1 MRILAAG
8 ASGFLGSRLI
18 DRLRADGHEVVQLV
32 RHPSHGPSQVQWDP
46 AAGQLD
52 PTALAGMDAV
62 VNLAGAGV
70 GDRRW
75 TERYRELLRTSR
87 VDATRTLAETI
98 ARLPASERPA
108 VLLNASAIGWY
119 GDTGDRAVTEEAPP
133 GDGFLADMCRVWE
146 AATGP
151 AENAGV
157 RVVRL
162 RTGYALHRDGGFL
175 KPQLL
180 PFRLGIGGPLAGGR
194 QWMPWIS
201 LADWLAAVLFLLDRD
216 DLAGP
221 VNVVGPAPV
230 TNAEFTRELAAA
242 LHRPA
247 VLPIPSFALQ
257 IALGGLATE
266 ALTSARVLP
275 GVLPRAGFTYLH
287 PDLQATL
294 RAALAD

>member
-98 ARLPASERPA
+98 ARLPASDRPA

-266 ALTSARVLP
+266 VLTSARVLP
-275 GVLPRAGFTYLH
+275 GVLPRAGFTYLY
-287 PDLQATL
+287 PDLPATL
-294 RAALAD
+294 HAALAD

>member
-8 ASGFLGSRLI
+8 ASGFLGSRLV

-32 RHPSHGPSQVQWDP
+32 RRPATDPGQVRWDP

-52 PTALAGMDAV
+52 PAALAGTDVV

-70 GDRRW
+70 GDHRW
-75 TERYRELLRTSR
+75 NDRYRELLRTSR
-87 VDATRTLAETI
+87 VDTTRTLAESI
-98 ARLPASERPA
+98 AALPSTERPG

-119 GDTGDRAVTEEAPP
+119 GDTGDRAVTEESPA
-133 GDGFLADMCRVWE
+133 GEGFLADMCRVWE

-151 AENAGV
+151 AEDAGV

-162 RTGYALHRDGGFL
+162 RTGYVLHRDAGFL

-201 LADWLAAVLFLLDRD
+201 LADWLAAVKFLLARE
-216 DLAGP
+216 DLAGS
-221 VNVVGPAPV
+221 VNVVGPEPV
-230 TNAEFTRELAAA
+230 TNAEFTRELGAAV
-242 LHRPA
+242 HRPA
-247 VLPIPSFALQ
+247 VLPVPSFALR
-257 IALGGLATE
+257 ILLGGLAVE
-266 ALTSARVLP
+266 ALTSARVRP
-275 GVLPRAGFTYLH
+275 GVLPRTGFTYQHPNLRSALH
-287 PDLQATL
+287 
-294 RAALAD
+294 AALHE

>member
-18 DRLRADGHEVVQLV
+18 ERLRAGGHEVVQLV
-32 RHPSHGPSQVQWDP
+32 RHPPRNPGQVQWNP

-52 PTALAGMDAV
+52 PTALAGTGAV

-70 GDRRW
+70 GDQRW
-75 TERYRELLRTSR
+75 TERYRELIRTSR
-87 VDATRTLAETI
+87 VDTTRTLAEAI
-98 ARLPASERPA
+98 AALPPADRPA
-108 VLLNASAIGWY
+108 VLLNGSAIGWY
-119 GDTGDRAVTEEAPP
+119 GDTGDRPVTEETPA

-162 RTGYALHRDGGFL
+162 RTGYALHRDAGFL

-194 QWMPWIS
+194 QWMPWIA
-201 LADWLAAVLFLLDRD
+201 LADWLAAVEFLLDRD
-216 DLAGP
+216 DIAGA
-221 VNVVGPAPV
+221 VNVVSPEPV
-230 TNAEFTRELAAA
+230 TNHEFTRELGAA

-247 VLPIPSFALQ
+247 VLPIPGFALR
-257 IALGGLATE
+257 ILLGGLAVE
-266 ALTSARVLP
+266 ALTSSRVVP
-275 GVLPRAGFTYLH
+275 GVLPRAGFTYRH
-287 PDLQATL
+287 PDLPGAL
-294 RAALAD
+294 HAALTD

>member
-8 ASGFLGSRLI
+8 ASGFLGGRLI

-32 RHPSHGPSQVQWDP
+32 RRPPHGPDQVRWDP

-52 PTALAGMDAV
+52 PAALAGMDAV

-87 VDATRTLAETI
+87 VDSTRTLAQTI
-98 ARLPASERPA
+98 AGQPASARPA

-119 GDTGDRAVTEEAPP
+119 GDTGDRPVTEEAPA

-230 TNAEFTRELAAA
+230 TNAEFTRDLAAA

-247 VLPIPSFALQ
+247 VLPIPSFALR
-257 IALGGLATE
+257 ILLGGLSTE
-266 ALTSARVLP
+266 ALSSARVLP
-275 GVLPRAGFTYLH
+275 GVLSRAGFSYQH
-287 PDLQATL
+287 PDLPAAL
-294 RAALAD
+294 RAALTD

>member
-8 ASGFLGSRLI
+8 ASGFLGSRLV
-18 DRLRADGHEVVQLV
+18 DRLRAEGHEVVQLV
-32 RHPSHGPSQVQWDP
+32 RRPAAHASQVQWDP

-52 PTALAGMDAV
+52 PSVLASTDAV

-75 TERYRELLRTSR
+75 NDRYRELLRTSR
-87 VDATRTLAETI
+87 VDTTRTLAESI
-98 ARLPASERPA
+98 AALPAADRPG

-119 GDTGDRAVTEEAPP
+119 GDTGDRVVTEESPA
-133 GDGFLADMCRVWE
+133 GEGFLADMCRVWE

-162 RTGYALHRDGGFL
+162 RTGYVLHRDAGFL

-201 LADWLAAVLFLLDRD
+201 LADWLAAVELLLARD
-216 DLAGP
+216 DVAGS
-221 VNVVGPAPV
+221 VNVVGPEPV
-230 TNAEFTRELAAA
+230 TNAEFTRELGAA

-247 VLPIPSFALQ
+247 VLPVPSFALR
-257 IALGGLATE
+257 ILLGGLAVE
-266 ALTSARVLP
+266 ALTSARVRP
-275 GVLPRAGFTYLH
+275 GVLPRTGFTYQH
-287 PDLQATL
+287 PDLRSAL
-294 RAALAD
+294 HAALHT